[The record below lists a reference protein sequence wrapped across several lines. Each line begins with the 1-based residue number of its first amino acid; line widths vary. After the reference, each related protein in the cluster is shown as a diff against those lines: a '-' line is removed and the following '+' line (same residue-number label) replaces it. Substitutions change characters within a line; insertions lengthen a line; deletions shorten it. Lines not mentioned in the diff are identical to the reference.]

1 MALDKDYEVL
11 ERLGEGAFGKVY
23 KAKHRKSDDVV
34 AVKQIKV
41 GAKSWDEA
49 LKSTELAALKQLRH
63 PFIVRL
69 RELIRSTS
77 DGSLYYVFEF
87 IDSDLFRMLRRYP
100 QGLEE
105 MRAAELTRQ
114 LFAGLTHIHQCGFF
128 HRDIKPE
135 NVLYHSEQHSIR
147 IADFGEARSLR
158 ARPPFTDYVGTR
170 WYRAPECLLRD
181 RAYSSPVDIWAAGLV
196 FAELLRGSAV
206 FMGNSSIDQLYKI
219 FSVLGQP
226 DTGKGW
232 PEFNRLAEACRVR
245 VPDKA
250 GCGIGR
256 VLPKASPKILSFVA
270 EILILNPR
278 QRPQARK
285 ILEHSFFSQLP
296 PLELERVEGSRP
308 ASAASPHPAAFP
320 PEDTGRPD
328 SRRSLASSS
337 VAPSAVPE
345 DAREARPVVSEVPPG
360 PPLDCTA
367 DHSTLSRAPT
377 EVNVED
383 LDLDAELDKIL
394 ADSPKAAAARS
405 QQRASAPDVLQQP
418 IGTGTS
424 GSSRA
429 ALQQPAVSRQSLG
442 ATLAGK
448 LSSSSPTG
456 GSFSFNPSSRP
467 QPSTLDKTLSLPAAK
482 ATASPGSPGG
492 LDALLSDLCADLGV
506 ADGQPPTEGP
516 GADATHMHRA
526 ASPQLSDEDAQ
537 ASPDEPPSESEEREA
552 SFSNLKLGSSNGFK
566 ASPALSEVQV
576 SEQRPTWTDEECVRL
591 RRVVKK
597 VIKLGT
603 RDKDHLWQ
611 EVSQQMGGHRQPRDC
626 KLQYARDYKA
636 DKAKK
641 AAGVLSGDG
650 GSILPGSAH

>member
-1 MALDKDYEVL
+1 ML

-87 IDSDLFRMLRRYP
+87 IDSDLFRLLRRYP

-114 LFAGLTHIHQCGFF
+114 LFAGLMHIHQCGFF

-135 NVLYHSEQHSIR
+135 NVLYHSETQSIR

-181 RAYSSPVDIWAAGLV
+181 RAYSSPVDNWAAGLV

-219 FSVLGQP
+219 FTVLGQP

-250 GCGIGR
+250 GCGIAR

-308 ASAASPHPAAFP
+308 ASAASAHAAAFP

-345 DAREARPVVSEVPPG
+345 DAREARPVIPEVLQG

-367 DHSTLSRAPT
+367 DRSTLSRAPT

-394 ADSPKAAAARS
+394 ADTSPKAAAARS
-405 QQRASAPDVLQQP
+405 QQRASAPDVLQHSM
-418 IGTGTS
+418 GTGTND
-424 GSSRA
+424 SSCA
-429 ALQQPAVSRQSLG
+429 ALQQPAVHRQSLG

-448 LSSSSPTG
+448 LSSSSPSG
-456 GSFSFNPSSRP
+456 GSFSFNPSSRSP
-467 QPSTLDKTLSLPAAK
+467 PSALDQTPTLPAAK
-482 ATASPGSPGG
+482 KAAVSPGSPGG

-506 ADGQPPTEGP
+506 ADGQPPAEGP
-516 GADATHMHRA
+516 GADATHLLRA

-537 ASPDEPPSESEEREA
+537 ASPDEPCSESEEPVA
-552 SFSNLKLGSSNGFK
+552 AGFSNLKLGDSNGFK
-566 ASPALSEVQV
+566 ASPALSDVQV
-576 SEQRPTWTDEECVRL
+576 SEQRQPWTDEECARL

-611 EVSQQMGGHRQPRDC
+611 EVSQQMGGHRKPRDC

-641 AAGVLSGDG
+641 AAEGLPGDG

>member
-1 MALDKDYEVL
+1 MALDKDYQVL

-87 IDSDLFRMLRRYP
+87 IDSDLFRLLRRYP
-100 QGLEE
+100 NGLEE
-105 MRAAELTRQ
+105 IRAAELTRQ
-114 LFAGLTHIHQCGFF
+114 LFAGLMHIHQCGFF

-135 NVLYHSEQHSIR
+135 NVLYLSEQQSIR

-181 RAYSSPVDIWAAGLV
+181 RAYSSPVDNWAAGLV

-219 FSVLGQP
+219 FTVLGQP

-245 VPDKA
+245 VPKEA
-250 GCGIGR
+250 GCGLGR
-256 VLPKASPKILSFVA
+256 VLPMASSAALSFVA

-285 ILEHSFFSQLP
+285 ILEHSYFSQLP

-308 ASAASPHPAAFP
+308 GSAASAHAAGALP
-320 PEDTGRPD
+320 PEDTSRPE
-328 SRRSLASSS
+328 SQRSLASSS

-345 DAREARPVVSEVPPG
+345 DGGAPKEAMPLIPE

-367 DHSTLSRAPT
+367 DRSTLSRAPT

-394 ADSPKAAAARS
+394 DDMSPKAAQGRS
-405 QQRASAPDVLQQP
+405 QHRDSSPDVLQHV
-418 IGTGTS
+418 GAGTS
-424 GSSRA
+424 ESLYA
-429 ALQQPAVSRQSLG
+429 AAKQQPAALPRQ
-442 ATLAGK
+442 
-448 LSSSSPTG
+448 SSSSHCG
-456 GSFSFNPSSRP
+456 GSFNFA
-467 QPSTLDKTLSLPAAK
+467 PSTRLLPSALEKTLSVPSANVQAA
-482 ATASPGSPGG
+482 APPGSPGGG

-506 ADGQPPTEGP
+506 ADEQPLTGACEGAAGQMGAEEVP
-516 GADATHMHRA
+516 GADATLLPSSHVDRLGGA
-526 ASPQLSDEDAQ
+526 ASPQLSDDDVQ
-537 ASPDEPPSESEEREA
+537 ASPARLDMH
-552 SFSNLKLGSSNGFK
+552 
-566 ASPALSEVQV
+566 V
-576 SEQRPTWTDEECVRL
+576 SEQRQPWTEEECARL

-603 RDKDHLWQ
+603 RDKDHLWL
-611 EVSQQMGGHRQPRDC
+611 EVSQQMGGQRKPRDC

-641 AAGVLSGDG
+641 AADGLPGDG
-650 GSILPGSAH
+650 GSILPGTAH